1 MGGIFSRPKA
11 PPPPKAVE
19 TKVSEREKSLKAKED
34 EQAQTLK
41 ARQRARLTGG
51 RQMLLSSSRTNPS
64 TGIEFERTSTLGY
77 GRNPRG

>member
-41 ARQRARLTGG
+41 ARQRARLAQIQTASQVGTS
-51 RQMLLSSSRTNPS
+51 LLTMGKYTPP
-64 TGIEFERTSTLGY
+64 GD
-77 GRNPRG
+77 

>member
-1 MGGIFSRPKA
+1 MSGLFSKPKA

-19 TKVSEREKSLKAKED
+19 TKVSEREKAMKVKED

-51 RQMLLSSSRTNPS
+51 RKMLLASSRTNPAG
-64 TGIEFERTSTLGY
+64 GIEFETTNTLGY

>member
-19 TKVSEREKSLKAKED
+19 TKVSERKIVESKED

-51 RQMLLSSSRTNPS
+51 RQMLLSSSRANPS